1 MRAFFVH
8 IETLLGRLL
17 ISILDGRRIYM
28 TDHYFTNQ
36 PISKTDKKVF
46 SFTLR
51 GNDLKFQS
59 DSGVFSR
66 NEVDFGSRVL
76 IEKFTFPEIEG
87 NILDVGCGYGPIGLS
102 IAKDQSDRF
111 VEMIDVN
118 LRAIELAKDNAVK
131 NNIENVK
138 IYESSIYENVTGKY
152 AAILTNPPIRAGKE
166 VVHGILRGSFEKLLP
181 GGELWVVIQKKQG
194 APSAM
199 ELLKTLYDEV
209 EVVKKEKGY
218 YIIKCKKD

>member
-1 MRAFFVH
+1 MA
-8 IETLLGRLL
+8 
-17 ISILDGRRIYM
+17 
-28 TDHYFTNQ
+28 DHYFTNQ
-36 PISKTDKKVF
+36 PSSKNDKKVF

-51 GNDLKFQS
+51 GNDLEFQS

-66 NEVDFGSRVL
+66 SEVDFGSRVL
-76 IEKFTFPEIEG
+76 IEKFTFPTVDG

-102 IAKDQSDRF
+102 IAKDQPNRT

-118 LRAIELAKDNAVK
+118 LRAIELAQENAK
-131 NNIENVK
+131 ENKIENVK
-138 IYESSIYENVTGKY
+138 IYESSIYENVTGEY
-152 AAILTNPPIRAGKE
+152 AAILTNPPIRAGKD
-166 VVHGILRGSFEKLLP
+166 VVHGILKGSYEKLLS

-194 APSAM
+194 APSAL
-199 ELLKTLYDEV
+199 ELLRTLYDEV